1 MELNNSQ
8 YVLDPRTWIMYYENL
23 ANDKHHNSYLNNS
36 YRRTIQSGGSLTN
49 SAASFMEPITLPQ
62 SKPHAQSPIKLVTH
76 AQQQVENA
84 KSEISR
90 AVKKIKRKRGK
101 LQNSNRKSHRGEQ
114 KKTKKTKKGGRKN
127 KTNSKK
133 GSVQSVKKRLKNQLI
148 EKDIFQ

>member
-90 AVKKIKRKRGK
+90 AVKKIKNANVGSYKTVIEKAIEGSRRKRKRQRKEEGK
-101 LQNSNRKSHRGEQ
+101 IKQTVRKEVYR
-114 KKTKKTKKGGRKN
+114 
-127 KTNSKK
+127 
-133 GSVQSVKKRLKNQLI
+133 V
-148 EKDIFQ
+148 